1 MDIGPCQHF
10 SAFATSLWD
19 LRTHFQEDTSAHNA
33 LGKIIHCL
41 QEMNKFHTILLDQ
54 ASRTVLKNLTS
65 YVKQDIKEVKDF
77 KHLFSKVSESLD
89 TALTR
94 NAQANK
100 NRVTEVTEAA
110 NILSATTSCFRHTA
124 LDYVNLLV
132 MLQSKKRPEILW
144 TVSLWVS
151 FKLAKF
157 LSNLKEKVMNQSV
170 WKC

>member
-1 MDIGPCQHF
+1 
-10 SAFATSLWD
+10 
-19 LRTHFQEDTSAHNA
+19 
-33 LGKIIHCL
+33 
-41 QEMNKFHTILLDQ
+41 MNKYHTILFDQ

-65 YVKQDIKEVKDF
+65 FVKHDIKEVKDF

-100 NRVTEVTEAA
+100 NRVAEVTEAA
-110 NILSATTSCFRHTA
+110 NILAATTSCFRHTA

-144 TVSLWVS
+144 TVSCFW
-151 FKLAKF
+151 F
-157 LSNLKEKVMNQSV
+157 LN
-170 WKC
+170 